1 MYTHSLTENS
11 TRSSDPDLFQDNRWR
26 RKFVRTMKDGLIKR
40 DSNCELK
47 QMLDRT

>member
-1 MYTHSLTENS
+1 MYTRHSLVKIQ
-11 TRSSDPDLFQDNRWR
+11 L
-26 RKFVRTMKDGLIKR
+26 GHLIQIFFRIIGEVGNLSEPK